1 MSRNTLL
8 ARAAVIVMVGF
19 LLSKVTGIVRQQI
32 IAHQFGTSGQLDAY
46 FAAFTAPDLIFMLIS
61 GGALATAFIP
71 IFSEYLNQ
79 ESHER
84 EVAWRMASNV
94 LTVSLSL
101 AMVAALLLALLAP
114 MVVRLF
120 IAPGFTPEIQ
130 SLTVV
135 LMRLILISTVIFSVS
150 GLVTGVLQTMQH
162 FLLPAFAPLCYN
174 LGIIFGAGVIGPALP
189 EGQQIYGL
197 AWGSVLG
204 ALFHLAIQ
212 IPALVHY
219 RIRLRP
225 VFDLRDP
232 GLRQVA
238 VLMAPRAAAL
248 ALIYTKFVLR
258 SNLASRLGE
267 GSVSA
272 LDYAWDMMQLP
283 ETLFATAIATAAFPT
298 LAELWAQKA
307 RTALANTFNQVI
319 RTILALTLPAAVGM
333 LVLRVPLVR
342 VFYERGEFGPE
353 SSLAV
358 GYVLGFFAFGIV
370 SHGLLEVVAR
380 LFYAQKDTL
389 RPLLAALLM
398 LITTGLVSWF
408 FLPTLGVGGIALGD
422 TLGVFVEVGIL
433 LWWLRA
439 RLPEANDRPTLIAM
453 GKISIASAAM
463 ALALLLWLQ
472 LAGTLSIYLLAAG
485 GILVGAAVYGGLA
498 LLLGLEEIKLVPR
511 LVLQRRGLGT
521 RG

>member
-1 MSRNTLL
+1 MSRNAFL
-8 ARAAVIVMVGF
+8 ARAAVIVMGGF

-79 ESHER
+79 EARER
-84 EVAWRMASNV
+84 ETAWRMASNV
-94 LTVSLSL
+94 LTVSFALALLS
-101 AMVAALLLALLAP
+101 ALLLAFLAP
-114 MVVRLF
+114 VVVRLF
-120 IAPGFTPEIQ
+120 VAPGFAPETQ
-130 SLTVV
+130 ALTVV

-174 LGIIFGAGVIGPALP
+174 LGIIFGAAVLGPTLP

-204 ALFHLAIQ
+204 ALLHLAIQ

-219 RIRLRP
+219 RVRLRP

-258 SNLASRLGE
+258 SNFASRLGE
-267 GSVSA
+267 GSLSA
-272 LDYAWDMMQLP
+272 LDFAWDLMQLP

-319 RTILALTLPAAVGM
+319 RTILALTLPAAVGL
-333 LVLRVPLVR
+333 LVLGTPLVR
-342 VFYERGEFGPE
+342 AFYERGQFGTD
-353 SSLAV
+353 SSRAV
-358 GYVLGFFAFGIV
+358 SYALGFFAFGIV
-370 SHGLLEVVAR
+370 GHGLLEVVAR

-398 LITTGLVSWF
+398 LVVTALVSWF

-439 RLPEANDRPTLIAM
+439 RLPEANDRPTLVAM
-453 GKISIASAAM
+453 GKIGIASTAM
-463 ALALLLWLQ
+463 AFALLGWLQ
-472 LAGTLSIYLLAAG
+472 VAAQMNIYLLAGG
-485 GILVGAAVYGGLA
+485 GILIGAAVYGGLA
-498 LLLGLEEIKLVPR
+498 LLLGLEEVKLVPR
-511 LVLQRRGLGT
+511 LVLRR
-521 RG
+521 RVA